1 VNAETI
7 DHSTLSQLAAVGA
20 LQRARVVGRL
30 GGWTLL
36 VTLSSGERALA
47 AQRGKQARVFKRMET
62 LTSYLKGVGISRFDV
77 DSAGFVPEA
86 TASRARPDRAV
97 ALRNAHRASAHD
109 AWFKAQVA
117 IALDEA
123 DAPETEWI
131 SADAASAAWTK
142 KRRALAGRGASG
154 PID

>member
-1 VNAETI
+1 MNAKTI
-7 DHSTLSQLAAVGA
+7 DHATLSELAGAGA
-20 LQRARVVGRL
+20 LRRARVVGQS

-36 VTLSSGERALA
+36 VTLDSGERALA
-47 AQRGKQARVFKRMET
+47 AQRGRQARVFKRMET
-62 LTSYLKGVGISRFDV
+62 LASYLKGVGISRFDV

-86 TASRARPDRAV
+86 TASRARPDRAE

-131 SADAASAAWTK
+131 PADAANAAWTK
-142 KRRALAGRGASG
+142 KRRALAERSASG
-154 PID
+154 ATD